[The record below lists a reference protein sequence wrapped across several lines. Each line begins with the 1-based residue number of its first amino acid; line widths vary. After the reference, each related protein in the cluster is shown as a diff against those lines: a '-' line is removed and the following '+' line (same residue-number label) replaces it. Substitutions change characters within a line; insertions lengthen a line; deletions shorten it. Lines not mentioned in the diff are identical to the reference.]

1 MKLLSIYKKINNGL
15 FLFLLF
21 LNFLLVSLEFSIQEP
36 NNYFLYIFTFL
47 KIIFFLLDNHIKKS
61 LALIFLISEA
71 LVNLYLFNNLEVV
84 NFLIFSVVSLF
95 LLIINSLSDQLKK
108 TYKVEFIYL
117 IIFFNTFLVFVIEQ
131 FSTDFYL
138 FKARWAFKEFIISY
152 FGSFHRR
159 GAIGSL
165 LNTFSDSFNELVI
178 NAFTFTIFLEIL
190 VLVTL
195 FQLIKSFN
203 LRNKFLILLLPF
215 SMNFHL
221 KVEEF
226 GRKDSLFLILFIV
239 FLLLVKD
246 KEKLDNFKIVVI
258 FFAFGIFVILSHEA
272 VVFFLPF
279 YFLVNWR
286 LKIHHQSNVRVDKVD
301 YILGLFTLIGVAMLV
316 FFRQLGISV
325 SDYENNL
332 LKKYPNETSN
342 CCMPPVQYLKY
353 NFSEY
358 LVEVRSNLNLEYI
371 NNWFYLIFLILLL
384 SFFISKTYNYQTN
397 AWFLFFFTTPL
408 YFAQD
413 WGRWLFLYFMHFIL
427 TESYLSNER
436 KSEIKISNKLFL
448 VLLLTIVFTIPTGPQ
463 QELDGFVLEIFN
475 TKDFYKEYFVG
486 NYEYSINQ
494 NID

>member
-1 MKLLSIYKKINNGL
+1 MKLLSFYKKINNSL
-15 FLFLLF
+15 FLFFVF
-21 LNFLLVSLEFSIQEP
+21 LNFLLFSTDLSIQES
-36 NNYFLYIFTFL
+36 NNYFLYIFTFFKVIL
-47 KIIFFLLDNHIKKS
+47 FLLDNHIKKS
-61 LALIFLISEA
+61 LALIFLISES
-71 LVNLYLFNNLEVV
+71 LVNLSLFNNLEIV
-84 NFLIFSVVSLF
+84 NFLIFSIVSF
-95 LLIINSLSDQLKK
+95 SLLIINGLSDKLKQS
-108 TYKVEFIYL
+108 YKVEFIYL

-152 FGSFHRR
+152 FGGFHRR
-159 GAIGSL
+159 GAVGSL
-165 LNTFSDSFNELVI
+165 LNSFSDTFNELVI
-178 NAFTFTIFLEIL
+178 NAFAFTIFLELL

-195 FQLIKSFN
+195 FQLIKNFD
-203 LRNKFLILLLPF
+203 LKNKFLILLLPF

-239 FLLLVKD
+239 FLQLVKNP
-246 KEKLDNFKIVVI
+246 KKLNDFKIKVAFLAFGTFVI
-258 FFAFGIFVILSHEA
+258 FSHEA

-286 LKIHHQSNVRVDKVD
+286 LKIYNQRNIRFDKVD
-301 YILGLFTLIGVAMLV
+301 YILGLLTLVGLTMLI

-332 LKKYPNETSN
+332 LKKYPSEISN
-342 CCMPPVQYLKY
+342 CCMPPVQYLRY

-371 NNWFYLIFLILLL
+371 INWFYLIALILLL
-384 SFFISKTYNYQTN
+384 SFFISKTYNYRTN

-408 YFAQD
+408 YFTQD
-413 WGRWLFLYFMHFIL
+413 WGRWLFLFFIHFIL

-436 KSEIKISNKLFL
+436 KSEVKISNRLFL
-448 VLLLTIVFTIPTGPQ
+448 VLMLTIVFTIPTGPQ